1 MQVNGEH
8 LGIAMLNH
16 PSSFRHPT
24 PWPIRT
30 YGLFTANPFVTKSL
44 DKNAEDGKITV
55 TKGDTLKLRHRLI
68 FHKGD
73 ENNARIADA
82 YKKYTKE

>member
-1 MQVNGEH
+1 M
-8 LGIAMLNH
+8 
-16 PSSFRHPT
+16 
-24 PWPIRT
+24 
-30 YGLFTANPFVTKSL
+30 PFGTKSL
-44 DKNAEDGKITV
+44 DKNAEDGKITL